1 MDKTNFSS
9 YTEYNVLLKREK
21 KIKQSNF
28 QMLTQ
33 VVEIVGYR
41 IGPLEQQCAFTVR
54 SRTPD
59 IDFQEV
65 H

>member
-41 IGPLEQQCAFTVR
+41 IGPLEQQCGVYCEKQD
-54 SRTPD
+54 SRY
-59 IDFQEV
+59 
-65 H
+65 